1 MLSERRKS
9 FIALRIESMETI
21 EFKKQQYDLA
31 IRIINSRQTF
41 MNLVFTLYYNFCKYL
56 LSYAHLKTIYLKK
69 YSTAFII
76 MSSDDFIVK
85 ESTQIKLFDCGME
98 LHGLW
103 IPYEYIIKYHRY
115 NEYIFMEI
123 FASIDD
129 NSQIKLE
136 NKILKINLKFLS
148 CYIAQNVASDITSNM
163 YYHIKYN
170 KFDDTVIE
178 YFESQK

>member
-1 MLSERRKS
+1 
-9 FIALRIESMETI
+9 
-21 EFKKQQYDLA
+21 
-31 IRIINSRQTF
+31 
-41 MNLVFTLYYNFCKYL
+41 
-56 LSYAHLKTIYLKK
+56 
-69 YSTAFII
+69 
-76 MSSDDFIVK
+76 MSSDNFIVK
-85 ESTQIKLFDCGME
+85 ESTQLKLFDCGME
-98 LHGLW
+98 LDGLW

-129 NSQIKLE
+129 KSQIKLE
-136 NKILKINLKFLS
+136 NKILKINLKFLG
-148 CYIAQNVASDITSNM
+148 CCVAQNVCSDITSNM